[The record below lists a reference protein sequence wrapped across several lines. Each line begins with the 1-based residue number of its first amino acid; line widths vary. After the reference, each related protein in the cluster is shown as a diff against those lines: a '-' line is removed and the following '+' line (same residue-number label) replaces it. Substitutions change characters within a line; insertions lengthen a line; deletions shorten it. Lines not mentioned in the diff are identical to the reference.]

1 MDLLNKY
8 ERRTDETVFDY
19 FGYSG
24 HDGGLFGQSVAQWY
38 TSMGTFKVE
47 LREDY
52 VPITVNNFKDLTNAN
67 FYDNLI
73 FHRVIA
79 GFMNQDG

>member
-1 MDLLNKY
+1 MKRFLIILGIL
-8 ERRTDETVFDY
+8 TMM
-19 FGYSG
+19 
-24 HDGGLFGQSVAQWY
+24 GGLFGQSVAQWY